1 MIELFFLGKKPEQEQ
16 RESFS
21 GLSPDLDLAAVQ
33 KHYPSEVENKGFKGQ
48 VDQWMKKAHARPSL
62 AFGVSRGIKESFFHG
77 KPNQKGKALL
87 MMGGVEVS
95 MVGDEWRSRSR
106 QSDIN
111 NHLPCVSRVSVGLFI
126 LNHSHFPSPIFL
138 FKKKKGTE
146 PRLMTK
152 GGSET

>member
-1 MIELFFLGKKPEQEQ
+1 
-16 RESFS
+16 
-21 GLSPDLDLAAVQ
+21 
-33 KHYPSEVENKGFKGQ
+33 
-48 VDQWMKKAHARPSL
+48 MKKAHARPSL

-111 NHLPCVSRVSVGLFI
+111 NHLPCVSRAGILLNMVSPTLTETRESSLFRSQKSS
-126 LNHSHFPSPIFL
+126 LDAEELLSGEL
-138 FKKKKGTE
+138 LGKQK
-146 PRLMTK
+146 RD
-152 GGSET
+152 